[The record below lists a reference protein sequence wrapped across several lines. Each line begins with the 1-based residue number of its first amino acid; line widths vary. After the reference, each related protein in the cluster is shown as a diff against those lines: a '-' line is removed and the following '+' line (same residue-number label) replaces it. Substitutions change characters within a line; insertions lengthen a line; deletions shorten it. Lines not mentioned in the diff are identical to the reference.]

1 MSELKDVADY
11 LKQEG
16 LPGKESMRADIEAN
30 DILLHES
37 VVMKK
42 LDEYKVL
49 YNRFKDGDEL
59 SDDEIR
65 RMTDLSKELS
75 NHG

>member
-16 LPGKESMRADIEAN
+16 LPSKDSMRADIEAN

-49 YNRFKDGDEL
+49 FNRFKDGDEL
-59 SDDEIR
+59 SDDEIL